1 MQILS
6 NLTVFGLI
14 CVNNRLIGEVVQY
27 PPGLFYIYHPNSVC
41 ASCIMFDLPGGCQ
54 SNLSRANCI
63 LIAHP
68 PQIFHNYSNM
78 VVKHRDGMVCYWQI
92 APVYICQ
99 SVLVSPTLF
108 SHCCFTLSL
117 CVNGEYFSATV
128 HGFIKADG
136 HSDAWMHFSL
146 GPLYN
151 NLAQCILKSTYLCVL
166 QSSAPRR

>member
-1 MQILS
+1 
-6 NLTVFGLI
+6 
-14 CVNNRLIGEVVQY
+14 
-27 PPGLFYIYHPNSVC
+27 
-41 ASCIMFDLPGGCQ
+41 
-54 SNLSRANCI
+54 
-63 LIAHP
+63 
-68 PQIFHNYSNM
+68 
-78 VVKHRDGMVCYWQI
+78 MVCYWQI

-166 QSSAPRR
+166 QSSAPRRWVNRAWRRQPRPPLLRSLRGPLFWVLLLQLVNLKAEQMQTQCGWITALSVTLWEKQSASTSLLRWLTNVMEM